1 MAIATFGAGCFW
13 SVEET
18 FAAVDGVTDTQ
29 VGYMGGS
36 TENPDDESVATGET
50 GHAEVVQIEYDPDQV
65 SYDELLTIFWASHD
79 PTTPDQ
85 QGADIGPEYRSV
97 IFAHTPEQDAAAHAS
112 REAESLSG
120 RHIDDVVTEI
130 CPADRF
136 WLAAPEHQGFLS
148 KQRR

>member
-18 FAAVDGVTDTQ
+18 FAAVEGVTDTQ
-29 VGYMGGS
+29 VGYMGGA
-36 TENPDDESVATGET
+36 TEDPDDAAVATGET
-50 GHAEVVQIEYDPDQV
+50 GHAEVVQVEYDPERV
-65 SYDELLTIFWASHD
+65 SYRELLAVFWASHD

-97 IFAHTPEQDAAAHAS
+97 IFVHTDAQEDAAEAS
-112 REAESLSG
+112 REAEELSG
-120 RHIDDVVTEI
+120 RHADEIVTEI

-136 WLAAPEHQGFLS
+136 WVAAPEHQGYLA
-148 KQRR
+148 RNR

>member
-29 VGYMGGS
+29 VGYMGGH
-36 TENPDDESVATGET
+36 TEEPDDAAVAAGGT
-50 GHAEVVQIEYDPDQV
+50 GHAEVVQVEYDPEQV
-65 SYDELLTIFWASHD
+65 SFAALLAVFWGCHD

-97 IFAHTPEQDAAAHAS
+97 IFVHTDAQEAAAHAS
-112 REAESLSG
+112 REAEALSG
-120 RHIDDVVTEI
+120 RHADDIVTEI
-130 CPADRF
+130 CPAGVF
-136 WLAAPEHQGFLS
+136 WIAAPEHQGYLARHS
-148 KQRR
+148 